1 MGDLSDLTGVI
12 PPVQIQEL
20 ENAPFEA
27 TYILPGA
34 TGGTGDFGNGDWTE
48 IINTPAGFRG
58 LVRSVT
64 LFQITENFNSVT
76 TEAQLNVGTAG
87 DADAFAYTG
96 NLGDPTATTSLTPA
110 LTYGVTKV
118 IEPSTAVQVQ
128 GIAPTGGVPT
138 GIASVAVTIQYFK

>member
-1 MGDLSDLTGVI
+1 MNNLTDITGSVSPVNIQDLED
-12 PPVQIQEL
+12 
-20 ENAPFEA
+20 APFA
-27 TYILPGA
+27 VTYILPGV

-58 LVRSVT
+58 LVRAVT

-96 NLGDPTATTSLTPA
+96 NLGDPAATTSLTPA

-118 IEPSTAVQVQ
+118 IQPGTAVQVQ
-128 GIAPTGGVPT
+128 GIAPTGGTPT